1 MKLYLWVPYSKEFV
15 ICVYLC
21 NSLHEARGRP
31 GGLAWGQI
39 QLWILSQVR
48 VTLSPHYSLTWPHHY
63 HSNSV
68 NHDDSY
74 ALFSLSF
81 IISTHR
87 KVSCFSVFL
96 GRESLKTP
104 PTQEV
109 HMRKMKVVMVTKCNQ
124 QKKNCFVSCS
134 DSCYQEM
141 FSLCRLSVSSNEGMT
156 IWSSAFENLLRIRLD
171 PYDQWTLAIVFPPKL
186 ISYWIN
192 RQFSLKNIRVII
204 IMRIYS

>member
-1 MKLYLWVPYSKEFV
+1 MTLYLWVPYSKEFV
-15 ICVYLC
+15 KCVYLC

-31 GGLAWGQI
+31 GGLAWGQL

-87 KVSCFSVFL
+87 KMSCFSVFL

-109 HMRKMKVVMVTKCNQ
+109 HMRKMKVVMVTKRNQ
-124 QKKNCFVSCS
+124 QKWIVLFPVLTPAIKKCFHSAVWVLVVVTKEWQF
-134 DSCYQEM
+134 DH
-141 FSLCRLSVSSNEGMT
+141 LLSK
-156 IWSSAFENLLRIRLD
+156 ICCA
-171 PYDQWTLAIVFPPKL
+171 
-186 ISYWIN
+186 
-192 RQFSLKNIRVII
+192 
-204 IMRIYS
+204 